1 MALPYTTP
9 SATLGASF
17 GRSFNALVPND
28 WRPDRSYPLLL
39 SLHSYGST
47 GAATLANFGLNRAH
61 NFDDGTIVLAPDAG
75 TGSGATRAWKYW
87 DTAAV
92 DEFTFLSSVIAEA
105 QARFSISRVHGVGYS
120 NGGFML
126 SQLAQFFPTLFSSIA
141 IFAAADGTNDS
152 TAPLATPLP
161 ILYVYSD
168 LDATVLPAGDPA
180 AATLPGILNGHG
192 GIGSAGYVSKDTMP
206 QNWATRNGLAGSLG
220 AEGTA
225 FDLVTTGT
233 PTGAGA
239 ETYPAVW
246 DNSTATSRVEV
257 WREDDPGHSG
267 AATLSAGRGSYPL
280 YQWLMTYHR

>member
-1 MALPYTTP
+1 MAFFTTP
-9 SATLGASF
+9 SATLGSAF
-17 GRSFNALVPND
+17 GRSFSALVPND
-28 WRPDRSYPLLL
+28 WRSDRSYPLLL
-39 SLHSYGST
+39 CLHSYGST
-47 GAATLANFGLNRAH
+47 GAGTLANFGLNRAN
-61 NFDDGTIVLAPDAG
+61 NFDDGYIILAPDAG

-92 DEFTFLSSVIAEA
+92 DEFAFLSGIITEA
-105 QARFSISRVHGVGYS
+105 QGRFNISRVHGIGYS

-126 SQLAQFFPTLFSSIA
+126 TQLAQAYLTVFSSIA

-152 TAPLATPLP
+152 VAALATPLP

-168 LDATVLPAGDPA
+168 LDGTVLPAGDAA

-192 GIGSAGYVSKDTMP
+192 GVGSAGYVSKDTMP
-206 QNWATRNGLAGSLG
+206 QNWATRNGLGGSLG

-233 PTGAGA
+233 PAAGGA
-239 ETYPAVW
+239 ETYPADW
-246 DNSTATSRVEV
+246 AGSTSTNRVTV

-267 AATLSAGRGSYPL
+267 AATLSSGRGSYPL
-280 YQWLMTYHR
+280 FQWLITNHR